1 MASAIPNDWLCPIT
15 LSVMRDPVIA
25 EDGHSYE
32 RSAITEWFKHNN
44 TSPKTNLRLISTHLV
59 ANIALR
65 NTIQEYFAKNPSG
78 TTTTQSTYKDSPLTL
93 AVQKNDTHIHI
104 RVEAADA
111 PSRKPIDLI
120 AIVDNSGS
128 MAEIADAE
136 AAEPMGYTRM
146 DLVKHTI
153 RTMAAVLQPQD
164 TLSIVSYS
172 TSARVVIRPTA
183 VTEQGRASIHAALDT
198 IQPDSQTNIYDGIR
212 QAAMLAN
219 SPELAG
225 RNIVALLLTDG
236 FPNVNPPRGIVQ
248 TLRSME
254 LKNRWSLHTFGFGY
268 KLDSALLTEIAQ
280 WGNGLFGFIPDCS
293 MVATIF
299 INFLSNMLCT
309 ASSNAAITLGDA
321 VFQTGPILFGQPRDF
336 VFPLPGDAPICKLNG
351 DVVECSIVETIDSFA
366 NSRSQ
371 YILAL
376 EDSIT
381 KAKKLKYVDA
391 LLSLESFF
399 MSLQNNKTAAKEFMR
414 DIHGVDPEGQVG
426 MAPTEAYFI
435 RWGEHY
441 MRSYLRAQQL
451 QQCMN
456 FKDPGLQIYGGDLFH
471 ENQAAADKAFD
482 ALPPPQPSGKPPAP
496 VSAYAG
502 GYASPPSLRSLTAS
516 FNNPSGGCFGGGCKI
531 RMADGSKMVIQDIRR
546 GDLVWTPSGPAHVVA
561 LVTCNTKAKSQPM
574 SRINGLSITPWH
586 PILVEGEWKFPGNLY
601 MYSERMVQTVYNL
614 VLERGH
620 IVDVEGTLA
629 CTLAH
634 GFEGPVIGHDFFGTD
649 KIIMDLM
656 KVPGW
661 GEGRPTFT
669 NLVAV
674 KDPDTNLIVE
684 WRDVV

>member
-32 RSAITEWFKHNN
+32 RSAITEWFQHNN
-44 TSPKTNLRLISTHLV
+44 TSPKTNLRLNSTNLV

-65 NTIQEYFAKNPSG
+65 NTIQEYFAKNPSAA
-78 TTTTQSTYKDSPLTL
+78 TTAAQSAYKDSPLTMV
-93 AVQKNDTHIHI
+93 AKKNETHIHI
-104 RVEAADA
+104 RVEAADE
-111 PSRKPIDLI
+111 PVRKPIDLI

-128 MAEIADAE
+128 MGEIADAE

-172 TSARVVIRPTA
+172 TSARVVIRPTT
-183 VTEQGRASIHAALDT
+183 VTEQGRARIHAALDT
-198 IQPDSQTNIYDGIR
+198 IHPDSQTNIYDGIR

-236 FPNVNPPRGIVQ
+236 FPNVNPPRGIVP
-248 TLRSME
+248 TLRSLEM
-254 LKNRWSLHTFGFGY
+254 KNRWSLHTFGFGY

-299 INFLSNMLCT
+299 INFLSNMLCS
-309 ASSNAAITLGDA
+309 ASSNATVTVGDA
-321 VFQTGPILFGQPRDF
+321 IFQTGPILYGQPRDF
-336 VFPLPGDAPICKLNG
+336 VFPLLGGAPVCKLNG
-351 DVVECSIVETIDSFA
+351 EVVECIGVETIDPFA
-366 NSRSQ
+366 DSRSQ
-371 YILAL
+371 YIAAL
-376 EDSIT
+376 EDSIS
-381 KAKKLKYVDA
+381 KAKRLKYVDA

-399 MSLQNNKTAAKEFMR
+399 MSIQTSKTPAKEFMR
-414 DIHGVDPEGQVG
+414 DIHGVDPEGQIG

-471 ENQAAADKAFD
+471 ENQTVADKAFD
-482 ALPPPQPSGKPPAP
+482 ALPPPQPSGRPEA
-496 VSAYAG
+496 SRQNMAAAYPL
-502 GYASPPSLRSLTAS
+502 PPSLRSLTAS
-516 FNNPSGGCFGGGCKI
+516 FNNPSGGCFGGGCKV
-531 RMADGSKMVIQDIRR
+531 RMADGSKMVIQDIKR
-546 GDLVWTPSGPAHVVA
+546 GDLVWTRSGPAHVVA

-586 PILVEGEWKFPGNLY
+586 PILVDGIWTFPADLY
-601 MYSERMVQTVYNL
+601 FYSERMVQTVYNL
-614 VLERGH
+614 VLDRGH

-634 GFEGPVIGHDFFGTD
+634 GIGGPVIGHPFFGTD
-649 KIIMDLM
+649 KVVMDLM
-656 KVPGW
+656 RVPGW
-661 GEGRPTFT
+661 SEGRPTFT

-674 KDPDTNLIVE
+674 KDPDTNVVVE
-684 WRDVV
+684 WRDV